1 MAVHR
6 LPFFVWRR
14 SSFRSRKGIEKVGPR
29 KILAAALAPAALVL
43 ACVAGADSYSADLS
57 QQPAVF
63 DTYGRLTGY
72 PEKKAVACPV
82 QDRKTAV
89 LLLIGQSNTG
99 NHAEREYT
107 SAYKAR
113 VLNYFNGKCYVAESP
128 LLGTTGSAGESW
140 TLLGNKLVAAG
151 AFRQV
156 ILVPAGI
163 NGSPISRWREG
174 GDLNEMLMGVLAATR
189 KRYRITH
196 ILWHQ
201 GEVDFI
207 IKTGEDD
214 YRGMFG
220 SLLSTIREQGID
232 APMFVSVA
240 TKCAPEWN
248 ADNPVARAQKVLP
261 SLQQKVF
268 AGVDTDSL
276 VGDAD
281 RHDTCHF
288 GATGQ
293 EKFAQA
299 WLDII
304 NQPR

>member
-1 MAVHR
+1 M
-6 LPFFVWRR
+6 
-14 SSFRSRKGIEKVGPR
+14 SPR
-29 KILAAALAPAALVL
+29 KTLIAALAPAALLL
-43 ACVAGADSYSADLS
+43 ACAAGAYGQAADAS
-57 QQPAVF
+57 QQPAIF
-63 DTYGRLTGY
+63 DAYGRLTGY
-72 PEKKAVACPV
+72 PEKKAVACPA
-82 QDRKTAV
+82 QDAKTAV

-107 SAYKAR
+107 SAHGAR
-113 VLNYFNGKCYVAESP
+113 VLNYFNGRCYVAESP

-140 TLLGNKLVAAG
+140 TLLGNKLVTAG
-151 AFRQV
+151 AFRKV

-163 NGSPISRWREG
+163 NGTPISRWQEG
-174 GDLNEMLMGVLAATR
+174 GDLNAMLMGVLAATR

-207 IKTGEDD
+207 IKTAEAD
-214 YRGMFG
+214 YRKMFG
-220 SLLSTIREQGID
+220 SLLSTIRNHEID

-261 SLQQKVF
+261 NLQQKVF
-268 AGVDTDSL
+268 AGVDTDDL

-293 EKFAQA
+293 EKFANA
-299 WLDII
+299 WFDII
-304 NQPR
+304 NKRRQAAASR

>member
-1 MAVHR
+1 MALGRV
-6 LPFFVWRR
+6 LVA
-14 SSFRSRKGIEKVGPR
+14 V
-29 KILAAALAPAALVL
+29 LARAALAL
-43 ACVAGADSYSADLS
+43 AYVVGASSHGAVSSLQS
-57 QQPAVF
+57 AVF

-72 PEKKAVACPV
+72 PGKKAVACPT

-89 LLLIGQSNTG
+89 FLLIGQSNTG
-99 NHAEREYT
+99 NHAEQKHA
-107 SAYKAR
+107 SAFGAK
-113 VLNYFNGKCYVAESP
+113 VLNYFDGKCYVAESP
-128 LLGTTGSAGESW
+128 LLGTTGSSGESW

-151 AFRQV
+151 SFGKV

-163 NGSPISRWREG
+163 SGTPISRWQKG

-189 KRYRITH
+189 KRYRFTH

-214 YRGMFG
+214 YKRMFG
-220 SLLSTIREQGID
+220 SLLASIREQGID

-248 ADNPVARAQKVLP
+248 ADNPTARAQKALP
-261 SLQQKVF
+261 SLEQKVYS
-268 AGVDTDSL
+268 GVDTDDL

-281 RHDTCHF
+281 RYDTCHF
-288 GATGQ
+288 GASGQ
-293 EKFAQA
+293 EKFAKA

-304 NQPR
+304 KRRR